1 MKSAPRQL
9 PFAYEM
15 EASHAEDDFIVGEGN
30 LLAHGHLLAWPRWPG
45 PLTLIEGPASTG
57 KSHLARIWA
66 ERSGARIVTPLR
78 IAAMAAEGGGSPIV
92 IEDIDREGF
101 DERALFHLLNQS
113 MRDGRSVLMTARTP
127 VAAWPYATDDVR
139 SRARLAA
146 RFALAVTD
154 DIALSQMLVKL
165 FSDRQVKV
173 EPRVIAYLAARMERS
188 AEAAVRLV
196 ETIDR
201 LALARG
207 VAISRAVAAEAL
219 AIHEGTTDA
228 WLVNGSGDA
237 GDE

>member
-1 MKSAPRQL
+1 MS
-9 PFAYEM
+9 
-15 EASHAEDDFIVGEGN
+15 
-30 LLAHGHLLAWPRWPG
+30 WPDWPG
-45 PLTLIEGPASTG
+45 PLTLLEGPASTG

-66 ERSGARIVTPLR
+66 ERAEARFADPVG
-78 IAAMAAEGGGSPIV
+78 IAAIAAEGGSSPIV
-92 IEDIDREGF
+92 IEDIDRGGF
-101 DERALFHLLNQS
+101 EEKAVFHLLNQS
-113 MRDGRSVLMTARTP
+113 MRDRRSVLMTARTP
-127 VAAWPYATDDVR
+127 VALWPYATDDVR

-173 EPRVIAYLAARMERS
+173 DPRVIAYLAARMERS
-188 AEAAVRLV
+188 AEAAVLLV

-207 VAISRAVAAEAL
+207 VAITRAIAAEAL
-219 AIHEGTTDA
+219 AIHDGATEA
-228 WLVNGSGDA
+228 QAANGFGET